1 MVHPEKTNY
10 LSERIAHFVIVLLSI
25 LMMVL
30 SGSYGLGTLA
40 KPGAGLYP
48 FTIGLLIFPLGV
60 SLFISS
66 LRSRGKGSILSL
78 GETVTFLSFI
88 GSCALW
94 IVAMPYLGYPAVT
107 LIATFFLSKIM
118 KLEGWLKPLILSA
131 GTALFI
137 FLLFDYWL
145 YIDLPRGFLG

>member
-1 MVHPEKTNY
+1 MGKTNY

-30 SGSYGLGTLA
+30 SLSYGIGTLG
-40 KPGAGLYP
+40 KPGSGLYP
-48 FTIGLLIFPLGV
+48 FTIGLFIFPLGL

-66 LRSRGKGSILSL
+66 LRSQRKGSVLNREGVI
-78 GETVTFLSFI
+78 TFLAFV
-88 GSCALW
+88 GACAFW
-94 IVAMPYLGYPAVT
+94 IIAMPYLGYPAVT
-107 LIATFFLSKIM
+107 LLATFFLCKIM
-118 KLEGWLKPLILSA
+118 KLEGWLKPFVLSA

-137 FLLFDYWL
+137 FILFDYWL

>member
-1 MVHPEKTNY
+1 MHMGKTNY
-10 LSERIAHFVIVLLSI
+10 LSERIAYFVIVLLSI

-30 SGSYGLGTLA
+30 SRSYGLGTPG

-48 FTIGLLIFPLGV
+48 FTIGLLIFPLGL

-66 LRSRGKGSILSL
+66 LRSRGKGSVLSR
-78 GETVTFLSFI
+78 GETITFLSFI
-88 GSCALW
+88 GACAFW
-94 IVAMPYLGYPAVT
+94 ILAMPYLGYPAVT
-107 LIATFFLSKIM
+107 LLATFFLSKIM
-118 KLEGWLKPLILSA
+118 KLEGWLKPFILSA

-137 FLLFDYWL
+137 FILFDYWL

>member
-10 LSERIAHFVIVLLSI
+10 LSERIAHFVILLLSI
-25 LMMVL
+25 LIMVL
-30 SGSYGLGTLA
+30 SRSYGLGTLG

-48 FTIGLLIFPLGV
+48 FTIGLLIFPLSL

-66 LRSRGKGSILSL
+66 LRSKGKGSVLSR
-78 GETVTFLSFI
+78 GEVVTFISFI
-88 GSCALW
+88 GTCAFW
-94 IVAMPYLGYPAVT
+94 ILAMPYLGYPAVT
-107 LIATFFLSKIM
+107 LLATFFLSKIM
-118 KLEGWLKPLILSA
+118 KLEGWLKPLLLSA

-137 FLLFDYWL
+137 FILFDYWL

>member
-1 MVHPEKTNY
+1 MMHMGKTNY

-30 SGSYGLGTLA
+30 SLSYGLGTLG

-48 FTIGLLIFPLGV
+48 FTIGLFIFPLSL

-66 LRSRGKGSILSL
+66 LRSQRKGSVLSR
-78 GETVTFLSFI
+78 EEIMTFLSFI
-88 GSCALW
+88 GACVFW
-94 IVAMPYLGYPAVT
+94 IIAMPYLGYPVVT
-107 LIATFFLSKIM
+107 LFATFFLSKIM
-118 KLEGWLKPLILSA
+118 KLEGWLKPFILSA

-137 FLLFDYWL
+137 FVLFDYWL